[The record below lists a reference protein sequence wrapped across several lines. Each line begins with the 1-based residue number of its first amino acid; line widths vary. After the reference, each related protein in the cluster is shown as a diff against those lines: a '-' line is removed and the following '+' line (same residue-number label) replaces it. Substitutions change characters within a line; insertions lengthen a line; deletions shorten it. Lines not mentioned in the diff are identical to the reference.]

1 MKKLLVLFL
10 FLLLGL
16 ANGTQAQE
24 NFSPIELDESDIE
37 ANLSPVLLRNSNTEE
52 IFDLRVEKISPIS
65 GNSIKI
71 QQSQDFYSAKQK
83 SFVRQKTIDDFTL
96 GVKTDTTILP
106 DSYKG
111 VNTFFTT
118 YSRDDFSFN
127 TSYSNDSTASFQ
139 KRTKGTL
146 SFSPQYRVNKF
157 LTLKTAH
164 SSDFMNRAQKNEVIL
179 NIKPMK
185 EDRLNLNFGLGQTLF
200 QSERRARP
208 QMNFS
213 TDFRF

>member
-10 FLLLGL
+10 FLLLVL
-16 ANGTQAQE
+16 ANVTQAQE

-37 ANLSPVLLRNSNTEE
+37 ANHSPIMLRNSNTEE
-52 IFDLRVEKISPIS
+52 IFDLRVEKISPRS
-65 GNSIKI
+65 DNSINI
-71 QQSQDFYSAKQK
+71 QQSQDFYAAKQK
-83 SFVRQKTIDDFTL
+83 SFVRKKELEDFTL

-111 VNTFFTT
+111 VNTFFTN
-118 YSRDDFSFN
+118 YSHDDFSFN

-146 SFSPQYRVNKF
+146 SFSPQYRFNKF

-164 SSDFMNRAQKNEVIL
+164 SSNLMSREQKNEVIL

-185 EDRLNLNFGLGQTLF
+185 EDILNLNFGLGQTRL
-200 QSERRARP
+200 QSERRP
-208 QMNFS
+208 HSQLNFS

>member
-1 MKKLLVLFL
+1 MKRLLVLFL
-10 FLLLGL
+10 FLLLVL
-16 ANGTQAQE
+16 ANFTQAQE
-24 NFSPIELDESDIE
+24 NFSPIELDKSDIE
-37 ANLSPVLLRNSNTEE
+37 SSLLPVLIRNSNTEE

-83 SFVRQKTIDDFTL
+83 SFVKQKRIDDFTI

-111 VNTFFTT
+111 VNTFFTN
-118 YSRDDFSFN
+118 YSHDDFSFN
-127 TSYSNDSTASFQ
+127 TSYTNDSTASFQ
-139 KRTKGTL
+139 RRAKGVL
-146 SFSPQYRVNKF
+146 RFSPQYRVNKF

-164 SSDFMNRAQKNEVIL
+164 SSDFMSQEQKNEVIL

-185 EDRLNLNFGLGQTLF
+185 EDRLNLNLGLGQTRL
-200 QSERRARP
+200 QSDRRARS
-208 QMNFS
+208 QLNFS